1 MAKLDKSKYT
11 PAEWQQLQAQRK
23 LYKIKRRAE
32 KETKRAKKSINNLE
46 QVEKVQI
53 KQRHG
58 TAFVIGNGTS
68 RTPVNIEELSSIGNT
83 YGCNALHRTFA
94 PDYLVAV
101 DVKMILEI
109 SKQGYQRK
117 HNVWTNPNKAY
128 TRIPDLNTFNPS
140 KGWSS
145 GPTALW
151 LASQHSYDRIYI
163 LGFDYRGKDDKF
175 NNVYA
180 DTPNYKKS
188 QDGATFFGNWLSQTE
203 KVIKEFP
210 HTQFYRV
217 INAGAFIPDKLGP
230 QYSNIKHISIE
241 DFGETFEETIYQ

>member
-1 MAKLDKSKYT
+1 LAKLDKRLYT
-11 PAEWQQLQAQRK
+11 KEQWHQLRAQRK
-23 LYKIKRRAE
+23 LDKAK
-32 KETKRAKKSINNLE
+32 KRANKSIIDPE

-53 KQRHG
+53 YKKHSN
-58 TAFVIGNGTS
+58 AFVIGNGTS
-68 RTPVNIEELSSIGNT
+68 RSPINIEDLSTLGNT
-83 YGCNALHRTFA
+83 YGCNALYRTFS

-109 SKQGYQRK
+109 SKHGYQRK

-128 TRIPDLNTFNPS
+128 TRIQDLNTFNPS

-151 LASQHSYDRIYI
+151 LASQHGYDRIYI
-163 LGFDYRGKDDKF
+163 LGFDYRGINDKF

-188 QDGATFFGNWLSQTE
+188 EDGATFFGNWLRQTVS
-203 KVIKEFP
+203 VIKE
-210 HTQFYRV
+210 HRNIQYVRV
-217 INAGAFIPDKLGP
+217 IASDNYCPEQLNKFDNFTTITVD
-230 QYSNIKHISIE
+230 
-241 DFGETFEETIYQ
+241 DFMKTHQLS

>member
-1 MAKLDKSKYT
+1 MAKLDKRLYT
-11 PAEWQQLQAQRK
+11 KEQWHQLRAQRK
-23 LYKIKRRAE
+23 LDKAK
-32 KETKRAKKSINNLE
+32 KRANKSIIDPE

-53 KQRHG
+53 YKKHHN
-58 TAFVIGNGTS
+58 AFVIGNGTS
-68 RTPVNIEELSSIGNT
+68 RSPINIEDLSTLGNT
-83 YGCNALHRTFA
+83 YGCNALYRTFS

-109 SKQGYQRK
+109 SKHGYQRK

-151 LASQHSYDRIYI
+151 LASQHGYDRIYI
-163 LGFDYRGKDDKF
+163 LGFDYRGINDKF

-188 QDGATFFGNWLSQTE
+188 EDGATFFGNWLRQTVS
-203 KVIKEFP
+203 VIKE
-210 HTQFYRV
+210 HRNIQYVRV
-217 INAGAFIPDKLGP
+217 IAPDNYCPEQLNKFD
-230 QYSNIKHISIE
+230 NFTTITVD
-241 DFGETFEETIYQ
+241 DFMKTHQLS

>member
-1 MAKLDKSKYT
+1 MAKLDKRLYT
-11 PAEWQQLQAQRK
+11 KEQWHQLRAQRK
-23 LYKIKRRAE
+23 LDKAK
-32 KETKRAKKSINNLE
+32 KRANKSIIDPE

-53 KQRHG
+53 YKKHSN
-58 TAFVIGNGTS
+58 AFVIGNGTS
-68 RTPVNIEELSSIGNT
+68 RSPINIEDLSTLGNT
-83 YGCNALHRTFA
+83 YGCNALYRTFS

-109 SKQGYQRK
+109 SKHGYQRK

-128 TRIPDLNTFNPS
+128 TRIQDLNTFNPS

-151 LASQHSYDRIYI
+151 LASQHGYDRIYI
-163 LGFDYRGKDDKF
+163 LGFDYRGINDKF

-188 QDGATFFGNWLSQTE
+188 EDGATFFGNWLRQTVS
-203 KVIKEFP
+203 VIKE
-210 HTQFYRV
+210 HRNIQYVRV
-217 INAGAFIPDKLGP
+217 IASDNYCPEQLNKFDNFTTITVD
-230 QYSNIKHISIE
+230 
-241 DFGETFEETIYQ
+241 DFMKTHQLS